1 MEGRRPPTFGKPTA
15 GKLSAARI
23 TVAGSF
29 STIGEI
35 CTRGRRGRRPSN
47 VDAGIYR
54 IFNVVASNSGGPAA
68 SPAAGTNA
76 TDPPGLHEERLR
88 RDADTLEGVEVLNNF
103 AYATNNA
110 GEGI

>member
-15 GKLSAARI
+15 GKLSAA
-23 TVAGSF
+23 
-29 STIGEI
+29 
-35 CTRGRRGRRPSN
+35 
-47 VDAGIYR
+47 
-54 IFNVVASNSGGPAA
+54 
-68 SPAAGTNA
+68 GTNA
-76 TDPPGLHEERLR
+76 TDHPGLHEERLR